1 MSWYKVFP
9 VLLAAGI
16 LSLLIPLTLA
26 LADSDSGTV
35 TIMDSDESGSSG
47 NMSDKATINIMNVSS
62 LPEGQAYEGWFV
74 SDSGERKES
83 TGILSVDADGMI
95 SHTFML
101 MSDDEPTGENL
112 FADFNTF
119 AVTIE
124 PVPDEDPGPSEE
136 IALVYT
142 FPAGTIAQI
151 RNLVFSAEGNP
162 EYMSGFHEGAPK
174 GTAVGLREQTMVA
187 LQHANLAAEASN
199 LAGVQGHAEHVVNI
213 IEGMEGDNAG
223 DLNGDG
229 ETQNPGDGFGVL
241 SYAADAGTQASM
253 AAAGAARGDMITM
266 YAGEVMESA
275 SQTSMLAGQARD
287 LALQALEIEDFDA
300 ARIMLGNSAAMLEWA
315 LNGSGGNGGAMQTY
329 LAAQAMGT
337 YNIEMPPALP
347 KPGDAFGTISYSSI
361 ALMGLVV
368 GVFLLAGGLF
378 AFRLSRSR
386 AQ

>member
-35 TIMDSDESGSSG
+35 SIMDSDESG
-47 NMSDKATINIMNVSS
+47 NMSDKATIHIMNVSS

-83 TGILSVDADGMI
+83 TGILNADSDGMI

-124 PVPDEDPGPSEE
+124 PVPDDDPGPSEE

-199 LAGVQGHAEHVVNI
+199 LAGVMGHAEHVVNI
-213 IEGMEGDNAG
+213 IEGMDGENAG

-266 YAGEVMESA
+266 YAGEVMDSA
-275 SQTSMLAGQARD
+275 SQTAMLAGQARD
-287 LALQALEIEDFDA
+287 LALQALEIGDFDA

-315 LNGSGGNGGAMQTY
+315 LNGPSGNGGAMQTY
-329 LAAQAMGT
+329 MAAQAMGT

-347 KPGDAFGTISYSSI
+347 KPGDTFGAISYSSI
-361 ALMGLVV
+361 ALMGLVA
-368 GVFLLAGGLF
+368 GAILLAGGLF
-378 AFRLSRSR
+378 AFRVSRSR

>member
-47 NMSDKATINIMNVSS
+47 NMSDKATISIMNVSS

-83 TGILSVDADGMI
+83 TGILNVDSDGMI
-95 SHTFML
+95 NHTFML

-124 PVPDEDPGPSEE
+124 PVPDDDPGPSEE
-136 IALVYT
+136 IALVYK

-162 EYMSGFHEGAPK
+162 EYTSGFHQGAPK
-174 GTAVGLREQTMVA
+174 GSAVGLREQTMLA
-187 LQHANLAAEASN
+187 LQHANLATEASN
-199 LAGVQGHAEHVVNI
+199 LSGVQGHAEHVVNI
-213 IEGMEGDNAG
+213 IEGMEGENAG

-229 ETQNPGDGFGVL
+229 ETQNPGDTFGVL
-241 SYAADAGTQASM
+241 NYAADAGTQANM
-253 AAAGAARGDMITM
+253 AIADGAGSATTTM

-275 SQTSMLAGQARD
+275 SQTAMLAGQARD
-287 LALQALEIEDFDA
+287 LALDALKVEDFDA
-300 ARIMLGNSAAMLEWA
+300 ARIMLGNAAAILDWA
-315 LNGSGGNGGAMQTY
+315 LNGSEQAY
-329 LAAQAMGT
+329 SAAQAMGT
-337 YNIEMPPALP
+337 YNVEMPPALP
-347 KPGDAFGTISYSSI
+347 KPGDAFGTLSYSSI

-368 GVFLLAGGLF
+368 GAFLLAGGLF